1 LLTSLRAF
9 NFALAYFVP
18 PAFANIRWEV
28 YIVFGVFCVAMF
40 FHVLF
45 LFPETSQKPL
55 EEVEEIFDDTTPGS
69 IKHIGTPAW
78 KTHVDTRTRRIE
90 RGEMDSEEK
99 FERQRSHEEHLPTA
113 PAPTRD
119 DVPRAEVTDKEV
131 PASNSP

>member
-1 LLTSLRAF
+1 MLSFPFRAF

-45 LFPETSQKPL
+45 IFPETAQKPL

-69 IKHIGTPAW
+69 FKYLGTPAW
-78 KTHVDTRTRRIE
+78 KTHVDTRTRRLE

-99 FERQRSHEEHLPTA
+99 FDRHASQEEHHRAAA
-113 PAPTRD
+113 PA
-119 DVPRAEVTDKEV
+119 RAEDSRPEVTNKEV
-131 PASNSP
+131 PAVN